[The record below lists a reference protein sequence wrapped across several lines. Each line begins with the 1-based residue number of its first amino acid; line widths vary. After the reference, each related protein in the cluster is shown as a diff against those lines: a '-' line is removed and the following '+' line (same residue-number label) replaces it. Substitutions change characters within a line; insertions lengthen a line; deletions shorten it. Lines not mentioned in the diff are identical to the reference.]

1 MKRWWNEKDY
11 LNFNN
16 EKTISINMSVDNVVE
31 MILNDIQ

>member
-16 EKTISINMSVDNVVE
+16 EKKISINMSVDNVVE